1 MQGTGIQDAVAKK
14 KMNVSTQAATSPMT
28 FTSTYR
34 NLQIFYMVMTITFA
48 WQFLPEFMFPMVAAL
63 APLCWFAPNNH
74 TVNFLG
80 AGQKGMGLLNITL
93 DWSNITSKVITYP
106 YSVQV
111 VIFVGF
117 VITVWEPTRLSKLC

>member
-1 MQGTGIQDAVAKK
+1 
-14 KMNVSTQAATSPMT
+14 
-28 FTSTYR
+28 
-34 NLQIFYMVMTITFA
+34 MVMTIIFA

-80 AGQKGMGLLNITL
+80 AGAKGIGLLNITL

-117 VITVWEPTRLSKLC
+117 VITVCDYNLKVEVDVA